1 MRRLKNEL
9 RLSKRSQDFLKN
21 LRVYLFS
28 SGKHEN
34 EIEEIV
40 NELEVHLLEAE
51 KNGKSIEKIIG
62 NSPKEYMEM
71 ISSEMTID
79 YPTWIKYIFIII
91 LGSFAFTVFNDL
103 LQGNLTYSILEIFG
117 HIAIAAIFIIAVFT
131 GFKKMSS
138 DQSFKIQAILLAGI
152 AFLPMALF
160 VGLIFL
166 DRMIDTPVIQFGD
179 MGSLIIG
186 VITALFVIGVSI
198 WAKSWVLII
207 ILALL
212 TLPDYL
218 LTFTPLQYETQLI
231 LGMIVTFG
239 GIGLYLWIVFKLE
252 NSK

>member
-9 RLSKRSQDFLKN
+9 QLSKRSQDFLKN

-40 NELEVHLLEAE
+40 NELEAHLLEAE
-51 KNGKSIEKIIG
+51 RNGKSIEKIIG

-79 YPTWIKYIFIII
+79 YPTWMKYIFIII
-91 LGSFAFTVFNDL
+91 LGSFSFTVFNDL

-117 HIAIAAIFIIAVFT
+117 HIVIAAIFMVAVFT
-131 GFKKMSS
+131 GFKKMST
-138 DQSFKIQAILLAGI
+138 DQSSKKQTIILAGI
-152 AFLPMALF
+152 AFLPMFLF
-160 VGLIFL
+160 VGLVFL

-179 MGSLIIG
+179 MGSLIVG
-186 VITALFVIGVSI
+186 VITALFIIGVST

-239 GIGLYLWIVFKLE
+239 GIGFYLWIVFKLE